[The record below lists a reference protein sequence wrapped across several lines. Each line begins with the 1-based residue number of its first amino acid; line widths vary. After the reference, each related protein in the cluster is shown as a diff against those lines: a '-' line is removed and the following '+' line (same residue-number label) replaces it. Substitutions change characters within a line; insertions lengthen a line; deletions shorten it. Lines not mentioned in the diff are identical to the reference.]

1 MVNDAIIQQ
10 YKDEALK
17 LIGSTK
23 LASLSLA
30 KATTEDKDML
40 LKEISNQIEE
50 DEQAILVANKID
62 IDNAKDKEYSSAF
75 LDRLKLDKS
84 RLQEIIKNI
93 DLSELCITSKTD
105 INFDDKSDVSVETK
119 KALGD
124 KCPVCWKISV
134 EPCERHSK

>member
-50 DEQAILVANKID
+50 DEQAILEANKID
-62 IDNAKDKEYSSAF
+62 IDNAKD
-75 LDRLKLDKS
+75 
-84 RLQEIIKNI
+84 
-93 DLSELCITSKTD
+93 
-105 INFDDKSDVSVETK
+105 
-119 KALGD
+119 
-124 KCPVCWKISV
+124 
-134 EPCERHSK
+134 

>member
-40 LKEISNQIEE
+40 LK
-50 DEQAILVANKID
+50 
-62 IDNAKDKEYSSAF
+62 
-75 LDRLKLDKS
+75 S
-84 RLQEIIKNI
+84 RHG
-93 DLSELCITSKTD
+93 
-105 INFDDKSDVSVETK
+105 V
-119 KALGD
+119 
-124 KCPVCWKISV
+124 
-134 EPCERHSK
+134 